1 MLLAQTSVLGCFV
14 AAENVVDLERDDSV
28 DSIVVSWFP
37 QRIVSLTLRHCSCS
51 VGQLI
56 MEILNVVERWQ
67 WQWVHRTSSYIEL
80 STCVNG
86 GAHRTNASCDLRK
99 PPSVYDAP
107 SSVWWLVC
115 DQAGVVKL
123 TDGIKQAVAVSSDC
137 KRQGLWLRGSIPDVL
152 FWRMVCN
159 RWSCHDQ

>member
-1 MLLAQTSVLGCFV
+1 M
-14 AAENVVDLERDDSV
+14 AAESVVDLERDDSV
-28 DSIVVSWFP
+28 DSVVVSWFP
-37 QRIVSLTLRHCSCS
+37 QRTVSLTLRHC

-67 WQWVHRTSSYIEL
+67 WQWVHRTSSYMEL
-80 STCVNG
+80 STCVSG
-86 GAHRTNASCDLRK
+86 GAHRTSASCELRK
-99 PPSVYDAP
+99 PPSVYNAP
-107 SSVWWLVC
+107 SSVWRLVC

-152 FWRMVCN
+152 FWRLVCN
-159 RWSCHDQ
+159 RLELSRRLVAVCRGCCDQ